1 MPRFTAD
8 ALRAMCAATFEAV
21 GFAPD
26 DAGVIARLMVE
37 ANLVGHDSHGV
48 RHIPVYVERVRNGL
62 IVPDATLS
70 VKQETA
76 ATAVLEGGNILGHVA
91 ATRGMEM
98 AIKKARHGHIAAV
111 AVRHQEH
118 VGRVGAYPE
127 LAAQAGLV
135 GVTFCNGQG
144 RGVQI
149 APFGGISRR
158 MGANPIAA
166 AFPNAGG
173 HPVLLD
179 VSTSQVAVNK
189 VRQARDREA
198 QLPDGTLISPSG
210 EPSGDPET
218 FLRDGGAVLP
228 LGGVL
233 FGHKGFGLAVMVDLF
248 AGLLG
253 GSGTALNHDPE
264 RLNNGTFHIAINP
277 RAFMDEVEYSKTLLQ
292 FANYLRDSPVAD
304 GAPAVQMP
312 GDFEAANRAERVAS
326 GIPVDEAVWE
336 RICATLA
343 ELSVVAPKPL

>member
-1 MPRFTAD
+1 MPRFAAA
-8 ALRAMCAATFEAV
+8 ALRAMSAATFESV
-21 GFAPD
+21 GFSPD
-26 DAGVIARLMVE
+26 DAAVIARLMVE

-48 RHIPVYVERVRNGL
+48 RHIPVYVERVRSGL
-62 IVPDATLS
+62 IVPDATLT
-70 VKQETA
+70 VAQETA

-98 AIKKARHGHIAAV
+98 AMEKARDGHIAAV

-127 LAAQAGLV
+127 MAAQAGLV
-135 GVTFCNGQG
+135 GLTFCNGQG

-149 APFGGISRR
+149 APFGGVSRR

-166 AFPNAGG
+166 AFPNPGG

-198 QLPDGTLISPSG
+198 LLPEGTLISPSG
-210 EPSGDPET
+210 EPSSDPET

-228 LGGVL
+228 LGGML
-233 FGHKGFGLAVMVDLF
+233 FGHKGFGLAVMIDLF

-253 GSGTALNHDPE
+253 GSGTAINHHPE
-264 RLNNGTFHIAINP
+264 RLNNGTFHIAIDP
-277 RAFMDEVEYSKTLLQ
+277 RAFIAEAEYADALSR
-292 FANYLRDSPVAD
+292 FASYLHDSPVAD
-304 GAPAVQMP
+304 GDPAVQMP
-312 GDFEAANRAERVAS
+312 GDFEAANRAERQAD

-336 RICATLA
+336 RIGATLA
-343 ELSVVAPKPL
+343 ELGVATPEPL